1 MHGVPAQLLMLRVF
15 VVSSPLLL
23 NRLLYTIKDGGV
35 FTALDASTG
44 LVSKQARLKDA
55 IDSYYASP
63 IAADGKIFL
72 ASENGKVS
80 VIKPGQDWEVLATN
94 NLNESIYASPVAENG
109 RLYIR
114 TSGGLYCFSGAIN
127 KP

>member
-1 MHGVPAQLLMLRVF
+1 MISNMSKIF
-15 VVSSPLLL
+15 LLL
-23 NRLLYTIKDGGV
+23 P
-35 FTALDASTG
+35 ALSVLA
-44 LVSKQARLKDA
+44 
-55 IDSYYASP
+55 

-72 ASENGKVS
+72 ASENGKAS
-80 VIKPGQDWEVLATN
+80 VIKPGHDWEVLATN